1 MIKKLKQNRRVSLI
15 VAIMMISGLFFFL
28 VGNSLFVF
36 AEKLTVPKE
45 AVEIQTPTIF
55 VPGTNGTVNR
65 FDSLISQLKTENQGN
80 VLKITV
86 NKDGSITKKGSL
98 TADDSQPIIVVGFE
112 DSSDETLDIQGK
124 WFQQALAEIQKY
136 YHFDSYNYVGHSNGG
151 LVITSYLEE
160 FQEATDPSLAKLVTI
175 GTPFNDTS
183 TTYNDEVTSFTK
195 IKQTSDLLTGYLE
208 SIENI
213 PETIQMMNIAGEVD
227 DTASDNTVPV
237 QSVFSGR
244 YIYQEQIES
253 YQELL
258 IKGKDTDHSA
268 LVENQ
273 QVIDE
278 LKDFF
283 WE

>member
-124 WFQQALAEIQKY
+124 WFQQALAEIQKH

-175 GTPFNDTS
+175 GTPFNDTT

-195 IKQTSDLLTGYLE
+195 IKQTSDLLAGYLE

-278 LKDFF
+278 LKAFF

>member
-1 MIKKLKQNRRVSLI
+1 MIKKLQRNKRMSLMLG
-15 VAIMMISGLFFFL
+15 IMLVSGLFFFL
-28 VGNSLFVF
+28 VGNSILAF
-36 AEKLTVPKE
+36 AEKLTLPKE

-65 FDSLISQLKTENQGN
+65 FDSLIKQLKTEHQNN

-98 TADDSQPIIVVGFE
+98 AIDDSQPIIVVGFK
-112 DSSDETLDIQGK
+112 DSSDETLTVQGK

-136 YHFDSYNYVGHSNGG
+136 YLFDTYNYVGHSNGG

-160 FQEATDPSLAKLVTI
+160 FQKETDPTLAKLITI
-175 GTPFNDTS
+175 GTPFNGTS
-183 TTYNDEVTSFTK
+183 TTDNEAVTTFTK
-195 IKQTSDLLTGYLE
+195 LKTTTDLLAGYLTLT
-208 SIENI
+208 ENI
-213 PETIQMMNIAGEVD
+213 PKTIQMLNIAGEVE

-253 YQELL
+253 YEEILV
-258 IKGKDTDHSA
+258 KGKETNHSA

-278 LKDFF
+278 IKAFF
-283 WE
+283 W